1 MKIIINNILPPK
13 GFKCINLFGILF
25 CRRILNKVDI
35 NHETIHTKQG
45 QELLWIGFY
54 LWYLIEYLIR
64 LIIYR
69 DTWMAYKNISFER
82 EAYYNQSDL
91 SYLNRR
97 KHYSWFKC
105 INNHNYFT
113 I

>member
-25 CRRILNKVDI
+25 CRKQLNKIDI
-35 NHETIHTKQG
+35 NHEIIHTKQM
-45 QELLWIGFY
+45 QELLYIFFY
-54 LWYLIEYLIR
+54 LWYVIEYLVK

-69 DTWMAYKNISFER
+69 NTKLAYRNISFER
-82 EAYYNQSDL
+82 EAYQNQYNLD
-91 SYLNRR
+91 YLNNR

-105 INNHNYFT
+105 IKNS
-113 I
+113 

>member
-25 CRRILNKVDI
+25 CRRQLNEIDI
-35 NHETIHTKQG
+35 NHETIHTKQM
-45 QELLWIGFY
+45 QELLYIFFY
-54 LWYLIEYLIR
+54 LWYVIEYLVK

-69 DTWMAYKNISFER
+69 NTKLAYRNISFER
-82 EAYYNQSDL
+82 EAYQNQYNLD
-91 SYLNRR
+91 YLNNR

-105 INNHNYFT
+105 IKNS
-113 I
+113 

>member
-25 CRRILNKVDI
+25 CRRQLNKIDI

-54 LWYLIEYLIR
+54 LWYIIEYLIR

-69 DTWMAYKNISFER
+69 DTKLAYKNISFER
-82 EAYYNQSDL
+82 EAYQNQSNLDYL
-91 SYLNRR
+91 SNR
-97 KHYSWFKC
+97 KHYNWLSKLTNERVF
-105 INNHNYFT
+105 N
-113 I
+113 

>member
-25 CRRILNKVDI
+25 CRRVLNKIDI
-35 NHETIHTKQG
+35 NHETIHTKQM
-45 QELLWIGFY
+45 QELLYIFFY
-54 LWYLIEYLIR
+54 LWYVIEYLIK
-64 LIIYR
+64 LVIYR

-82 EAYYNQSDL
+82 EAYSNQSNL

-97 KHYSWFKC
+97 KHYSWFKY
-105 INNHNYFT
+105 IKNSNYYT
-113 I
+113 V

>member
-1 MKIIINNILPPK
+1 MKVIINNILPPK

-25 CRRILNKVDI
+25 CRRQLNKIDT

-45 QELLWIGFY
+45 QELLWIAFY

-64 LIIYR
+64 LVIYR
-69 DTWMAYKNISFER
+69 DTWIASKNLSFER
-82 EAYYNQSDL
+82 EAYSNQSNL

-97 KHYSWFKC
+97 KHYSWFKY
-105 INNHNYFT
+105 IKNSNYHT
-113 I
+113 V

>member
-1 MKIIINNILPPK
+1 MKVIINNILPLK

-25 CRRILNKVDI
+25 CRRILNKIDI

-54 LWYLIEYLIR
+54 LWYIIEYLIR

-69 DTWMAYKNISFER
+69 DTKLAYKNISFER
-82 EAYYNQSDL
+82 EAYQNQSNLDYL
-91 SYLNRR
+91 SNR
-97 KHYSWFKC
+97 KHYNWLSKLTNERVF
-105 INNHNYFT
+105 N
-113 I
+113 

>member
-1 MKIIINNILPPK
+1 MKVIINNILPLK

-25 CRRILNKVDI
+25 CRRILNKIDI

-54 LWYLIEYLIR
+54 LWYIIEYLII

-69 DTWMAYKNISFER
+69 DNKLAYKNISFER
-82 EAYYNQSDL
+82 EAYQNQSNLDYL
-91 SYLNRR
+91 SNR
-97 KHYSWFKC
+97 KHYNWLSKLTNERVF
-105 INNHNYFT
+105 N
-113 I
+113 

>member
-1 MKIIINNILPPK
+1 MKIIINNILPLK

-25 CRRILNKVDI
+25 CRRQLNEIDI

-54 LWYLIEYLIR
+54 LWYVIEYLIR
-64 LIIYR
+64 LVIYR
-69 DTWMAYKNISFER
+69 DTWIAYKNLSFER
-82 EAYYNQSDL
+82 EAYSNQSNL

-97 KHYSWFKC
+97 KHYSWFKY
-105 INNHNYFT
+105 IKNSNYHT
-113 I
+113 V

>member
-1 MKIIINNILPPK
+1 MKVIINNILPPR

-25 CRRILNKVDI
+25 CRRVLNKIDI

-54 LWYLIEYLIR
+54 LWYIIEYLIR

-69 DTWMAYKNISFER
+69 DTKLAYKNISFER
-82 EAYYNQSDL
+82 EAYQNQCDL
-91 SYLNRR
+91 DYLSNR
-97 KHYSWFKC
+97 KHYNWLSKL
-105 INNHNYFT
+105 INERVFN
-113 I
+113 

>member
-25 CRRILNKVDI
+25 CRKQLNKIDI
-35 NHETIHTKQG
+35 NHETIHTKQM
-45 QELLWIGFY
+45 QELLYIFFY
-54 LWYLIEYLIR
+54 LWYVIEYLVK

-69 DTWMAYKNISFER
+69 NTKLAYRNISFER
-82 EAYYNQSDL
+82 EASQNQYNLD
-91 SYLNRR
+91 YLNNR

-105 INNHNYFT
+105 IKNS
-113 I
+113 

>member
-25 CRRILNKVDI
+25 CRRQLNKIDI

-54 LWYLIEYLIR
+54 LWYIIEYLIR
-64 LIIYR
+64 LIMYR
-69 DTWMAYKNISFER
+69 DTKLAYKNISFER
-82 EAYYNQSDL
+82 EAYQNQSNLDYL
-91 SYLNRR
+91 SNR
-97 KHYSWFKC
+97 KHYNWLSKLTNERVF
-105 INNHNYFT
+105 N
-113 I
+113 

>member
-1 MKIIINNILPPK
+1 MKVIINNILPLK

-25 CRRILNKVDI
+25 CRRQLNEIDI

-45 QELLWIGFY
+45 WELLWIGFY
-54 LWYLIEYLIR
+54 IWYLIEYLIR
-64 LIIYR
+64 LVIYR

-82 EAYYNQSDL
+82 EAYSNQSNL

-105 INNHNYFT
+105 IKNSNYYT
-113 I
+113 V

>member
-25 CRRILNKVDI
+25 CRKQLKKIDI
-35 NHETIHTKQG
+35 NHETIHTKQM
-45 QELLWIGFY
+45 QELLYIFFY
-54 LWYLIEYLIR
+54 LWYVIEYLVK

-69 DTWMAYKNISFER
+69 NTKLAYRNISFER
-82 EAYYNQSDL
+82 EAYQNQYNLD
-91 SYLNRR
+91 YLNNR

-105 INNHNYFT
+105 IKNS
-113 I
+113 